1 MKGFLKN
8 AVIVILLFSLNS
20 CFINRTPV
28 GYFQG
33 GKDIES
39 VKYDKKKQMYVLWG
53 FLALK
58 HPEVKTPA
66 DCGYVVKTSFNGVD
80 VIASILT
87 CGIFSMRTIKIE
99 VLKDSPCDPKIIR
112 QERKIEREESHPG
125 K

>member
-1 MKGFLKN
+1 MKSTLKFS
-8 AVIVILLFSLNS
+8 VLLLVILSLSS

-33 GKDIES
+33 GKDIET
-39 VKYDKKKQMYVLWG
+39 VKFDKKKQMYVLWG

-80 VIASILT
+80 VIAS
-87 CGIFSMRTIKIE
+87 
-99 VLKDSPCDPKIIR
+99 
-112 QERKIEREESHPG
+112 
-125 K
+125 